1 MSEAPGAKI
10 LVADDDQS
18 LVKTLTWILK
28 EHGYDVV
35 STPSGERLFEQL
47 EEARPHLLLLDIMM
61 PRVDGLQLLQRLKSD
76 PRWRDLPVLMVSSMP
91 PEEATVKA
99 LGLGAADFIAK
110 PFRVR
115 ELLARVQSHLRT
127 GKELRRAREEAR
139 SSGAMIEILQEVTDS
154 LKPDE
159 IYSIL
164 VRRVARVLSISKCS
178 MVLGRAGDPVGVVVA
193 AYENPM
199 LRNLQVDLARYPEIR
214 HSLSIGRSV
223 LVRDV
228 ATDPLYAD
236 VRDQW
241 AQDNIQVATRS
252 AAAVPFSMRDQQV
265 GVFFLRTTGEDPP
278 LTDADAQFAETVI
291 RNAVAAI
298 EKAYDLQS
306 AVSDRNRLEALARTD
321 PLTGCLNRRA
331 LSEAL
336 DTELD
341 RARRYDLSIS
351 LLLADIDRFKEI
363 NDTRGHVTGDSVLRQ
378 IGEILRREA
387 RSVDIVARY
396 GGEEFV
402 VVMPETGLQGA
413 ANFAERLRKRV
424 EGHDFADPGMDPL
437 SLTISVGLATFP
449 EPDDRIKSAESFVDR
464 ADQALYR
471 AKNEGRNLVRQ

>member
-1 MSEAPGAKI
+1 
-10 LVADDDQS
+10 
-18 LVKTLTWILK
+18 
-28 EHGYDVV
+28 
-35 STPSGERLFEQL
+35 
-47 EEARPHLLLLDIMM
+47 
-61 PRVDGLQLLQRLKSD
+61 
-76 PRWRDLPVLMVSSMP
+76 
-91 PEEATVKA
+91 
-99 LGLGAADFIAK
+99 
-110 PFRVR
+110 
-115 ELLARVQSHLRT
+115 
-127 GKELRRAREEAR
+127 
-139 SSGAMIEILQEVTDS
+139 MIGSREVTDS
-154 LKPDE
+154 LKPDR

-164 VRRVARVLSISKCS
+164 VARYCVLASRVLQRCSAGPAIRQRRGRGVREPDAAQPRSIS
-178 MVLGRAGDPVGVVVA
+178 RAT
-193 AYENPM
+193 
-199 LRNLQVDLARYPEIR
+199 EIR

-236 VRDQW
+236 VRSQW

-341 RARRYDLSIS
+341 RARRYDLAIS

-413 ANFAERLRKRV
+413 ANFAERLRKRI

-437 SLTISVGLATFP
+437 SLTISIGLATYP
-449 EPDDRIKSAESFVDR
+449 EPDDRIKSADSFVDR